1 MKFTFPLYFIHSLAP
16 FRAYDDGNEIEY
28 LYMRREL
35 SCVVVEEKG
44 KKNTMGE
51 RKKKKKNFERTLNIF
66 SANN

>member
-44 KKNTMGE
+44 KKKYYGRE
-51 RKKKKKNFERTLNIF
+51 EEEEEFWEDP
-66 SANN
+66 

>member
-16 FRAYDDGNEIEY
+16 FRAYDDDGNEIEY

-44 KKNTMGE
+44 KKKYYGRE
-51 RKKKKKNFERTLNIF
+51 EEEEEFWEDP
-66 SANN
+66 